1 MFRAVNLR
9 GIAFGTVVLFPL
21 TALPFLACNFEE
33 QKASVPGHAPTL
45 VSTAGDASTI
55 ATGLDGGTIEEP
67 IDYPVLVSA
76 GGSCGNGTCEA
87 AKFETVANCV
97 DCTVPTD
104 GDGRCDVSEC
114 GKADCGTCWYAAPTA
129 FQPGA
134 DGSAGKPFALG
145 AILNGGVPAVKAGD
159 TIWVSAGAYGA
170 VGGPPMA
177 VTLKGT
183 ANAPIRVEALPG
195 LDVTIQPGIA
205 ASTAEYI
212 TFSRIKIVNEAAPR
226 IGAARPNGID
236 FGKGLRL
243 DDVQIYDTGAR
254 AAWVRTGDAV
264 LNGCIVHGNGVRTAA
279 NAATYDGQG
288 LRLEGNVG
296 TVMVTGSLFTR
307 NFTNAIDVE
316 ATATGGTITLE
327 GNGFLDQPDGAIL
340 VNPKIDTAVQTVTLT
355 RNLGVFRGN
364 AGSTGADRGI
374 SIGVRDDANVRQD
387 KVELRDNLL
396 ISLGTDKGEP
406 LVSLVDYSGY
416 IGAFGNELRGPN
428 LVRTAAWPMT
438 AQQHQWDANRYY
450 VIGGADTGT
459 YFDDAVLP
467 AVGAPLTFA
476 SWRALGRDA
485 SSKLAFAVADETRI
499 LGTRFNLRELR
510 AALFI
515 NQTVAK
521 PDLTL
526 DLRPYVRVGE
536 TYTLTDA
543 AARGIVLRKA
553 TVFDGKPVTLPAPSA
568 APVALNGTPTDLAP
582 GSQRAL
588 AGAAFYAIQVR
599 ISPP

>member
-1 MFRAVNLR
+1 VNLR
-9 GIAFGTVVLFPL
+9 GIAFGTVVLVPL

-33 QKASVPGHAPTL
+33 QKASIPSHAPTL
-45 VSTAGDASTI
+45 VSTAGDASLI

-67 IDYPVLVSA
+67 SDYPVPVSA
-76 GGSCGNGTCEA
+76 GGTCGNGTCEA
-87 AKFETVANCV
+87 NKFETVTNCI

-104 GDGRCDVSEC
+104 GDGRCDLSEC
-114 GKADCGTCWYAAPTA
+114 GKADCGTCWYTAPAAGA
-129 FQPGA
+129 GA
-134 DGSAGKPFALG
+134 DGTAAKPFALG
-145 AILNGGVPAVKAGD
+145 TLLSGGVPGVKPGD

-170 VGGPPMA
+170 VGAAPMP

-183 ANAPIRVEALPG
+183 AVAPIRVEALPG

-205 ASTAEYI
+205 ASAAEYI
-212 TFSRIKIVNEAAPR
+212 TFSRIKIVNEGLPR
-226 IGAARPNGID
+226 IAGNRPIGID

-288 LRLEGNVG
+288 LHVDGNVG
-296 TVMVTGSLFTR
+296 TVTVTGSLFTR
-307 NFTNAIDVE
+307 NFTSAIDLE
-316 ATATGGTITLE
+316 ATTTGGTITLE
-327 GNGFLDQPDGAIL
+327 GNGFLDQPEGAVL
-340 VNPKIDTAVQTVTLT
+340 VNPDADTSVQTVTLT

-374 SIGVRDDANVRQD
+374 SIGVRDDAIARQD

-396 ISLGTDKGEP
+396 VSLGTDKGEP
-406 LVSLVDYSGY
+406 LVSLVDYSGFV
-416 IGAFGNELRGPN
+416 GFVSNELRGPN
-428 LVRTAAWPMT
+428 LVRTAAWQGT
-438 AQQHQWDANRYY
+438 IQQWDANRYY
-450 VIGGADTGT
+450 VLGGTDTGA
-459 YFDDAVLP
+459 YFEDAVLP
-467 AVGAPLTFA
+467 AAGAPLTFPA
-476 SWRALGRDA
+476 WKALGRD
-485 SSKLAFAVADETRI
+485 SSSTQAYVVADETRI

-515 NQTVAK
+515 NRTVSK

-543 AARGIVLRKA
+543 AARGLVLQKA
-553 TVFDGKPVTLPAPSA
+553 TVFDGKPVTIPAPSA
-568 APVALNGTPTDLAP
+568 APVPLNGTATDLAP

-588 AGAAFYAIQVR
+588 AGAAFYAVQVR